1 MPRASHRSEQ
11 ASAFF
16 AAVYAA
22 VSEVPYGKVTSYAQI
37 ARLVGKPTRQ
47 AAALRAE
54 GVEVQRSAMGEYS
67 VDFGVY
73 GWFPDMLPSEEA
85 ELAEESDE
93 EN

>member
-37 ARLVGKPTRQ
+37 ARLVGKRESTFSF
-47 AAALRAE
+47 LRGFAINIL
-54 GVEVQRSAMGEYS
+54 R
-67 VDFGVY
+67 
-73 GWFPDMLPSEEA
+73 
-85 ELAEESDE
+85 
-93 EN
+93 